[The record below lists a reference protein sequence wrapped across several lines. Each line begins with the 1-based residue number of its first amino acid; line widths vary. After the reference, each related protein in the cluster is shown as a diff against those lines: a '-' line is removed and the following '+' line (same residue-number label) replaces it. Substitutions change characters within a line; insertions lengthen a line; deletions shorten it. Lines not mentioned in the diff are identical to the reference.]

1 MSHSAPCSG
10 NPVGIQPSTTPVL
23 QLRESTTP
31 SLNPTL
37 SCARS
42 VDARHAHAPVRAPCP
57 GGGVMN
63 ERVPINNPPPSHS
76 LSGVQYWHGENERTR
91 YNEVRRPGSAT
102 GQTHT
107 RLRCC
112 GAQHARARCCA
123 LPFATLC
130 VFSRLFH
137 VCLPLDVVMMI
148 YTCSPCK
155 SAFLGA
161 NVFVI
166 LSCWYV

>member
-1 MSHSAPCSG
+1 MSHPAPFSG

-42 VDARHAHAPVRAPCP
+42 VDARHAHAPVRAPLS
-57 GGGVMN
+57 GGGVMD
-63 ERVPINNPPPSHS
+63 ERMPINNPPPSHS
-76 LSGVQYWHGENERTR
+76 LSVVQYLDGEDKRTDF
-91 YNEVRRPGSAT
+91 NKVRRPGSAT

-107 RLRCC
+107 LLRCC

-123 LPFATLC
+123 LPSATLC

-137 VCLPLDVVMMI
+137 VCLPLDVSR
-148 YTCSPCK
+148 TH
-155 SAFLGA
+155 AFVKRVSLCA
-161 NVFVI
+161 HFRMHVYECV
-166 LSCWYV
+166 

>member
-1 MSHSAPCSG
+1 MSSRRRRLRGEVWIKLQGSSQRRVTARADGRPRPLLSPIRRGTHSS
-10 NPVGIQPSTTPVL
+10 
-23 QLRESTTP
+23 
-31 SLNPTL
+31 
-37 SCARS
+37 
-42 VDARHAHAPVRAPCP
+42 
-57 GGGVMN
+57 
-63 ERVPINNPPPSHS
+63 RVPTAAQDATASKFHTKQSEECMRKEYI
-76 LSGVQYWHGENERTR
+76 
-91 YNEVRRPGSAT
+91 EVRRPGSAT

-166 LSCWYV
+166 FSCWYV

>member
-1 MSHSAPCSG
+1 M
-10 NPVGIQPSTTPVL
+10 
-23 QLRESTTP
+23 
-31 SLNPTL
+31 
-37 SCARS
+37 
-42 VDARHAHAPVRAPCP
+42 D
-57 GGGVMN
+57 
-63 ERVPINNPPPSHS
+63 ERVPINNPPPSLS
-76 LSGVQYWHGENERTR
+76 LSGVQLWDREDQRTLF
-91 YNEVRRPGSAT
+91 NEVRRPGSAT

-107 RLRCC
+107 RLRCG
-112 GAQHARARCCA
+112 GAQRARARCCA

-155 SAFLGA
+155 SEFLGT